1 VLDVELGDAEPVQR
15 LFRLAGHEVLPVLLL
30 PGRRRILWRRVLSIC
45 GKEPAT
51 VAAGGASRNKDAG
64 GVEERRSL
72 RATQLAWDQRHVGAI
87 YLLEGYSSEA
97 DSVQRR
103 VVQLRG
109 GGRWQ
114 LCLRH
119 RPVRGLHCRLVHKD
133 MAGQPQQ
140 AGRDQH
146 HQGHRSIHTCS
157 HTGADCLSDRCTDP
171 GAHTGADCLSDHC
184 ADPGAHTGADCLTD
198 HCADPGAHTGADC
211 LTDPNTHGRT
221 YPNTNNDADTNTHG
235 CTHHEPDSLANYGRG
250 LP

>member
-157 HTGADCLSDRCTDP
+157 HIGTDCLSDLCADP
-171 GAHTGADCLSDHC
+171 GTHTGADCLADAGSDRC
-184 ADPGAHTGADCLTD
+184 TDANADCLAD
-198 HCADPGAHTGADC
+198 AGSDRCANAS
-211 LTDPNTHGRT
+211 TH
-221 YPNTNNDADTNTHG
+221 Y
-235 CTHHEPDSLANYGRG
+235 EPDSLANYSRG